1 VVALGITIT
10 STEVAAARFKM
21 PVGNKNTGARR
32 DLIYQATLMVV
43 AALLMAITLLAPS
56 GD

>member
-1 VVALGITIT
+1 MVALGITIT